1 MPEIYYTQA
10 TQWEDFLYSLQQAH
24 RLYLPQPKDD
34 DYLYQECRDK
44 EQAKFCFNPYR
55 AVQPIKSFLFYSKE
69 EVAGDFFQPKPAE
82 NFKPTIV
89 VGLKSCDLHSLKVQD
104 YVFTPHLLKN
114 SAGLGKEGAGF
125 NEDIEIDP
133 LYKSRRENTILIS
146 GDCTGFKD
154 VCFCLALEVLPHPVE
169 GFDLNLS
176 PLTGGFLVEVG
187 SRRGEELIG
196 KYQKYFLKAKES
208 QISARDSK
216 RQNLI
221 NELSKRLQGQ
231 GLPEKGVLQKI
242 VRQGYN
248 ADTWQ
253 NFMLTCVECGACNFI
268 CCTCHCFLLSDIRNK
283 DRNPRLRIWDSCQY
297 ANFARVA
304 GGANPLKRR
313 AQRLRNRFLKKFDF
327 FVDNLGEPAC
337 EGCGRCIE
345 TCPGKID
352 IREVLKDLAKK
363 SVCA

>member
-1 MPEIYYTQA
+1 MAEIYYTKA
-10 TQWEDFLYSLQQAH
+10 TQWEDFLAALSQSF
-24 RLYLPQPKDD
+24 RIYLPQAKDE
-34 DYLYQECRDK
+34 DYLYQEYKDK
-44 EQAKFCFNPYR
+44 EPAKFYFNPYR
-55 AVQPIKSFLFYSKE
+55 TVQPVKSFLFYSKE
-69 EVAGDFFQPKPAE
+69 EVAGAPHLLQSSQGLGQEGAGFT
-82 NFKPTIV
+82 PTVV

-104 YVFTPHLLKN
+104 YVF
-114 SAGLGKEGAGF
+114 KEG
-125 NEDIEIDP
+125 IEVDP
-133 LYKSRRENTILIS
+133 FYNVRRENTIFIS

-176 PLTGGFLVEVG
+176 PLTDGFLVEVG
-187 SRRGEELIG
+187 SKRGEELIS

-221 NELSKRLQGQ
+221 NELSSRLQDQ
-231 GLPEKGVLQKI
+231 NLPKKDTLQEI

-253 NFMLTCVECGACNFI
+253 NFMLTCVECGACNFV
-268 CCTCHCFLLSDIRNK
+268 CCTCHCFLLSDVQGK

-313 AQRLRNRFLKKFDF
+313 TQRLRNRFLKKFDF

-345 TCPGKID
+345 ACPGKID
-352 IREVLKDLAKK
+352 IREVLKELAKNGR
-363 SVCA
+363 

>member
-1 MPEIYYTQA
+1 MPEIYYTKA
-10 TQWEDFLYSLQQAH
+10 TQWEDFLAALSQSFCV
-24 RLYLPQPKDD
+24 YLPQPKDE
-34 DYLYQECRDK
+34 DYLYQECKDK
-44 EQAKFCFNPYR
+44 EPAKFYFNPYR
-55 AVQPIKSFLFYSKE
+55 TVQPVKSFLFYSKE
-69 EVAGDFFQPKPAE
+69 EVAGNFFQPKPIE
-82 NFKPTIV
+82 NFTPTIV

-104 YVFTPHLLKN
+104 YVFTPHLLQG
-114 SAGLGKEGAGF
+114 SVGLGQEGVGFKEG
-125 NEDIEIDP
+125 IEVDP
-133 LYKSRRENTILIS
+133 FYNVRRENTIFIS

-176 PLTGGFLVEVG
+176 PLTDGFLVEVG
-187 SRRGEELIG
+187 SKRGEELIS

-221 NELSKRLQGQ
+221 NELSSRLQGQ
-231 GLPEKGVLQKI
+231 NLPKKDTLQEI

-253 NFMLTCVECGACNFI
+253 NFMLTCVECGACNFV
-268 CCTCHCFLLSDIRNK
+268 CCTCHCFLLGDVQGR
-283 DRNPRLRIWDSCQY
+283 DRNLRLRIWDSCQY

-313 AQRLRNRFLKKFDF
+313 TQRLRNRFLKKFDF

-337 EGCGRCIE
+337 VGCGRCIE
-345 TCPGKID
+345 ACPGKID
-352 IREVLKDLAKK
+352 IREVLKELAKN
-363 SVCA
+363 SR

>member
-10 TQWEDFLYSLQQAH
+10 TQWEDFLYSLKQAH

-34 DYLYQECRDK
+34 DYLYQECRGK

-55 AVQPIKSFLFYSKE
+55 PVQPIKSFLFYSKE
-69 EVAGDFFQPKPAE
+69 EVAGDFIQPERVEDFKPA
-82 NFKPTIV
+82 IV
-89 VGLKSCDLHSLKVQD
+89 VGLKNCDLHSLKLQD
-104 YVFTPHLLKN
+104 YVF
-114 SAGLGKEGAGF
+114 KEG
-125 NEDIEIDP
+125 IETDP
-133 LYKSRRENTILIS
+133 FYNVRRENTVFIS

-208 QISARDSK
+208 QISARGSK

-221 NELSKRLQGQ
+221 NELSKRLEGQ
-231 GLPEKGVLQKI
+231 NLPAKGILQRI

-248 ADTWQ
+248 ADTWH

-352 IREVLKDLAKK
+352 IREVLKDLAKN
-363 SVCA
+363 SR